1 MRARADGGRGTKDIR
16 ASFGGTPLLLWPW
29 VALQS
34 HNVVR
39 FLQPGLEFVVQVGFR
54 LHEDVVTAPF
64 RSVVCRLDNPRAVQP
79 PMQGE
84 TGKKPVL
91 ARWQASEPTLAT
103 QASRVFC
110 GITWTSLMSAA
121 SRRMFVPA
129 RVRRARPWQSP
140 FQRVNAHMSAT
151 GSGSPIWPRA
161 GADPQGWLPL
171 LSRGAPL
178 PMHLQAM
185 RSEEPS
191 DAFDYPAEGPI
202 RDGCAARRRLFPATR
217 EVSQA
222 GPSRPAL
229 SASGVRIAAFD
240 YRFRDLLDGFRG
252 QEPAGPVTKTC
263 TEDFIRWRHAR
274 APRASGGRR
283 WPGPRG

>member
-1 MRARADGGRGTKDIR
+1 VAGQRTDPRNAGKPSLLWDHLDVPNECSIETYVR
-16 ASFGGTPLLLWPW
+16 ASSSTEGS
-29 VALQS
+29 ALAKS
-34 HNVVR
+34 
-39 FLQPGLEFVVQVGFR
+39 
-54 LHEDVVTAPF
+54 
-64 RSVVCRLDNPRAVQP
+64 
-79 PMQGE
+79 
-84 TGKKPVL
+84 
-91 ARWQASEPTLAT
+91 
-103 QASRVFC
+103 
-110 GITWTSLMSAA
+110 
-121 SRRMFVPA
+121 
-129 RVRRARPWQSP
+129 

-191 DAFDYPAEGPI
+191 DAFHYPAEGPI